1 MSQAD
6 SDLVLMQGIAGGD
19 SVAVRTLV
27 DTALSRIFRFS
38 VRILQ
43 DAADAEEVAQE
54 VMVRA
59 CRQAPHWQKGEAR
72 LDTWLHT
79 VALNLCRD
87 KLRDRA
93 RRAVLGGVLLD
104 IEDPDAD
111 PESRLVETER
121 SARVASA
128 IRSLPERQRDA
139 ILLVHYQDLSGAQ
152 AAKALGISVEAL
164 ESLLSRARRRL
175 RQDIMNQESDD
186 D

>member
-1 MSQAD
+1 VSQD
-6 SDLVLMQGIAGGD
+6 DRDLVLMQGIARGD

-27 DTALSRIFRFS
+27 ETALPRVFRFS

-43 DAADAEEVAQE
+43 DATDAEEVAQE

-59 CRQAPHWQKGEAR
+59 CRQAQHWQADVAR

-93 RRAVLGGVLLD
+93 RRAVFGGVLRD

-111 PESRLVETER
+111 LEGRLVETER

-139 ILLVHYQDLSGAQ
+139 ILLVHYQDLSGAE
-152 AAKALGISVEAL
+152 AARALGISVEAL

-175 RQDIMNQESDD
+175 RQDIMNQEIDD